1 MREFLHKWKNYF
13 VYAAV
18 LSCLINILQLTFPF
32 YMFTI
37 YQNILMSYSQVA
49 LYTVTFAALYALMV
63 FGLFSFLRSRLLQRA
78 GTDLN
83 ESLRDQVFTSM
94 LQSYSGPQKKSYRQ
108 GLGDLDTLRNYFAN
122 NGLYSLFDAPW
133 APLYLLLIFFFH
145 PLLGAVATIGA
156 VIMFS
161 LGVLQE
167 LLIRNR
173 MSRANVN
180 NQANQRFIDAV
191 LRNAESVNCMGML
204 GGVASRWRQTNQQIL
219 ADQTQAS
226 RHAGLIQSMIKPLQ
240 IVLQVLIYG
249 FGAYLAIMQGLSPGL
264 MIAGAIIMGRALA
277 PLMQVMG
284 TWKLTLQ
291 AKEAYKRLDAFCTAQ
306 ERQPKKMDLPA
317 PKGDLRAEQAVFA
330 LGRQVLLNNI
340 SFNLA
345 AGEFMGIIGPSGAG
359 KSTLCRLITGI
370 WPSVSGKI
378 RLDGVDMFYWDQDRL
393 GRFIGYLP
401 QEIELFPVSLAQN
414 IARMGEIDQLRVEKA
429 ATAAGIHALI
439 SEMPQGYDTIV
450 GGESGVTLSGGQKQR
465 VGLARALYNDPRLLV
480 LDEPN
485 SNLDQDGEGE
495 LLRTL
500 SGLKAEQACTCILVT
515 HKPEILHVVDKVM
528 VLRQGQLAMFGPKNE
543 VFQKLAQQQKGQGS
557 KQASGSH

>member
-94 LQSYSGPQKKSYRQ
+94 LQSHSGPQKKSYRQ

-145 PLLGAVATIGA
+145 PLLGAIATIGA

-173 MSRANVN
+173 MSRANTN

-204 GGVASRWRQTNQQIL
+204 EGVSSRWGQTNEQVL

-317 PKGDLRAEQAVFA
+317 PRGDLRAEQAVFA

-393 GRFIGYLP
+393 GRYIGYLP

-414 IARMGEIDQLRVEKA
+414 IARMGKIDQLRVEKA
-429 ATAAGIHALI
+429 ATASGIHALI
-439 SEMPQGYDTIV
+439 SEMPQGYDTLV
-450 GGESGVTLSGGQKQR
+450 GGENGVTLSGGQKQR

-485 SNLDQDGEGE
+485 SNLDQAGEGE
-495 LLRTL
+495 LIRTL
-500 SGLKAEQACTCILVT
+500 SGLKADRACTCILVT
-515 HKPEILHVVDKVM
+515 HKPEILQVVDKVM

-543 VFQKLAQQQKGQGS
+543 VFQKLAQQQKDQGGR
-557 KQASGSH
+557 QASGSH

>member
-37 YQNILMSYSQVA
+37 YQNILMSYSREA
-49 LYTVTFAALYALMV
+49 LYTITFAALYALLV
-63 FGLFSFLRSRLLQRA
+63 FGVFTFIRSRLLQRA

-83 ESLRDQVFTSM
+83 ENLRDSIFISM
-94 LQSYSGPQKKSYRQ
+94 LQAYAGPQKRGYRQ

-133 APLYLLLIFFFH
+133 APLYLLLIYFFH

-156 VIMFS
+156 VIMFGLS
-161 LGVLQE
+161 ILQE

-173 MSRANVN
+173 MSRANLN
-180 NQANQRFIDAV
+180 NQANQRFIDTV

-204 GGVASRWRQTNQQIL
+204 EGVADRWNRTNQEVL

-240 IVLQVLIYG
+240 IVLQVLIYA

-284 TWKLTLQ
+284 TWKITLQ
-291 AKEAYKRLDAFCTAQ
+291 AKEAYKRLDAFCAAQ
-306 ERQPKKMDLPA
+306 EKKPKKMPLPA
-317 PKGDLRAEQAVFA
+317 PQGHICAEQAVFA

-340 SFNLA
+340 SFQLQ
-345 AGEFMGIIGPSGAG
+345 AGDFLGIIGPSGAG
-359 KSTLCRLITGI
+359 KSTLCRLLTGI
-370 WPSVSGKI
+370 WPSVSGKV
-378 RLDGVDMFYWDQDRL
+378 RLDGVDMFYWDQDML
-393 GRFIGYLP
+393 GQFVGYLP
-401 QEIELFPVSLAQN
+401 QEIELFPVSIGKN
-414 IARMGEIDQLRVEKA
+414 IARMGDVDQLRVEKA
-429 ATAAGIHALI
+429 AAAAGIHDLI
-439 SEMPQGYDTIV
+439 SRMPQGYATVV
-450 GGESGVTLSGGQKQR
+450 GGDEGVTLSGGQKQR

-485 SNLDQDGEGE
+485 SNLDESGEKE
-495 LLRTL
+495 LVRTL
-500 SGLKAEQACTCILVT
+500 SVLKEKRACTCLLVT
-515 HKPEILHVVDKVM
+515 HKPEILHIMDKIL
-528 VLRQGQLAMFGPKNE
+528 VLRQGQVALFGPKNE
-543 VFQKLAQQQKGQGS
+543 VFQKMAQQSGQG
-557 KQASGSH
+557 KRASGGR

>member
-1 MREFLHKWKNYF
+1 MRDFLHRWKNYF

-37 YQNILMSYSQVA
+37 YQNILMSYSQAA
-49 LYTVTFAALYALMV
+49 LYTVTFAALYALLV
-63 FGLFSFLRSRLLQRA
+63 FGVFSFLRSRLLQRA

-83 ESLRDQVFTSM
+83 ESLRDRVFTSM
-94 LQSYSGPQKKSYRQ
+94 LQAYSGPQKRGYRQ

-133 APLYLLLIFFFH
+133 APLYLLLIYFFH

-156 VIMFS
+156 VIMFGLS
-161 LGVLQE
+161 ILQE

-173 MSRANVN
+173 MSRANAN
-180 NQANQRFIDAV
+180 NQANQRFIDAI

-204 GGVASRWRQTNQQIL
+204 EGVAERWGRTNQEIL

-284 TWKLTLQ
+284 TWKFTLQ
-291 AKEAYKRLDAFCTAQ
+291 AKEAYKRLDAFYTAL
-306 ERQPKKMDLPA
+306 ERHPRKMDLPA
-317 PKGDLRAEQAVFA
+317 PRGDLRAEQAAFVM
-330 LGRQVLLNNI
+330 GHQVLLSTI
-340 SFNLA
+340 SFDLQ
-345 AGEFMGIIGPSGAG
+345 AGDFLGVIGPSGAG
-359 KSTLCRLITGI
+359 KSTLCRLVTGV
-370 WPSVSGKI
+370 WPCVNGKI
-378 RLDGVDMFYWDQDRL
+378 RLDGVDMFYWEQERL
-393 GRFIGYLP
+393 GQHIGYLP
-401 QEIELFPVSLAQN
+401 QEVELFPVSLAQN
-414 IARMGEIDQLRVEKA
+414 IARMGHIDQLRVEKA
-429 ATAAGIHALI
+429 AAAAGIHDLI
-439 SEMPQGYDTIV
+439 SEMPNGYATVI
-450 GGESGVTLSGGQKQR
+450 GGEQGVVLSGGQKQR
-465 VGLARALYNDPRLLV
+465 VGLARALYSDPRLLV

-485 SNLDQDGEGE
+485 SNLDQQGEGD
-495 LLRTL
+495 LVRTL
-500 SGLKAEQACTCILVT
+500 SRLKTERACTCILVT
-515 HKPEILHVVDKVM
+515 HKPEILQAVDKIL
-528 VLRQGQLAMFGPKNE
+528 VLRQGQVALFGPKDQ
-543 VFQKLAQQQKGQGS
+543 VFQKLAQQQAPGA
-557 KQASGSH
+557 KQASNP

>member
-37 YQNILMSYSQVA
+37 YQNILMSYSHVA

-485 SNLDQDGEGE
+485 SNLDQAGEGE

-500 SGLKAEQACTCILVT
+500 SGLKAERACTCILVT

-543 VFQKLAQQQKGQGS
+543 VFQKLAQEQKVQGS

>member
-94 LQSYSGPQKKSYRQ
+94 LQTHSGPQKKSYRQ

-173 MSRANVN
+173 MSRANTN

-204 GGVASRWRQTNQQIL
+204 EGVASRWGQTNQQVL

-306 ERQPKKMDLPA
+306 ERQPKKMDLPT
-317 PKGDLRAEQAVFA
+317 PKGELRAEQAVFA
-330 LGRQVLLNNI
+330 LGRQVLLTNI

-393 GRFIGYLP
+393 GRYIGYLP

-414 IARMGEIDQLRVEKA
+414 IARMGKIDQLRVEKA
-429 ATAAGIHALI
+429 ATAAGIHGLI
-439 SEMPQGYDTIV
+439 SEMPQKYDTLV
-450 GGESGVTLSGGQKQR
+450 GGENGVTLSGGQKQR
-465 VGLARALYNDPRLLV
+465 VGLARALYSEPKLLV

-485 SNLDQDGEGE
+485 SNLDQAGEGE
-495 LLRTL
+495 LVRTL
-500 SGLKAEQACTCILVT
+500 SGLKAERACTCILVT
-515 HKPEILHVVDKVM
+515 HKPEILQVVDKVM

-543 VFQKLAQQQKGQGS
+543 VFQKLAQQQKDQGS
-557 KQASGSH
+557 RQATGSH